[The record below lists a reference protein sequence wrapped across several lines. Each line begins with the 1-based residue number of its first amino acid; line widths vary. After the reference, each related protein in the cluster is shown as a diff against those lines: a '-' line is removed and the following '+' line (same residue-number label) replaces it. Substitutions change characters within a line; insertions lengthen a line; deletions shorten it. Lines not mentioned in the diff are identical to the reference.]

1 VDSKAIQ
8 AVRRS
13 TAFWPG
19 QYKCFAY

>member
-1 VDSKAIQ
+1 VDSTKADQ

-19 QYKCFAY
+19 Q